1 MTIRSVWRRGFSP
14 DAEVEVVSSKG
25 PSIRDNRRM
34 KPTHVCIIL
43 TSRGVPFALTD
54 IILVTIAI
62 RAAQSRRGPDLLL
75 QTADIL

>member
-1 MTIRSVWRRGFSP
+1 SP
-14 DAEVEVVSSKG
+14 EAEVEVVSSKG
-25 PSIRDNRRM
+25 PSNRDNSRM

-43 TSRGVPFALTD
+43 TSKGVPFVLAD

-62 RAAQSRRGPDLLL
+62 RPAQSRRGPALLL